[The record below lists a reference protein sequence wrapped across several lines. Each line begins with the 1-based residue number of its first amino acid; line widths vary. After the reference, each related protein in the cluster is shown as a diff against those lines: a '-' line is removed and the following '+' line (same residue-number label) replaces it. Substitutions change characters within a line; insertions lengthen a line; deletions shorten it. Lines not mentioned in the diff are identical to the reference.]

1 MIKPPM
7 PAPRIRPASQHM
19 GSMPRSLGWSSLM
32 HLALFI
38 AMGLGLRIYP
48 ESPPTL
54 NVVFVDPGD
63 AASQAHE
70 QTPQPAIG
78 AAFASVELLPKS
90 FDAPSRALT
99 PDDAEGAAAETSSA
113 ALPREVVVMADQE
126 DTPFTPYL
134 QRWSYLIEQTGDQ
147 YAPKDRNGRNLYGSL
162 VMNVVIDGEG
172 QVLDIKL
179 LRPSGEPL
187 LDAGAKRIVELAG
200 PFEPFTDAMREETD
214 HLHIVRTWNFEPDL
228 SPAPLTNYDR

>member
-19 GSMPRSLGWSSLM
+19 GSMPRSLGWSGLV

-38 AMGLGLRIYP
+38 AMGLGLRVYP

-54 NVVFVDPGD
+54 NVVFVDPGEAAGEAHAD
-63 AASQAHE
+63 A
-70 QTPQPAIG
+70 PQPAIG
-78 AAFASVELLPKS
+78 AAYASIELLGKS

-99 PDDAEGAAAETSSA
+99 ADETQGAAAQTSSA
-113 ALPREVVVMADQE
+113 ALPREVVVLADQQ

-134 QRWSYLIEQTGDQ
+134 QRWSYRIEQTGDQ
-147 YAPKDRNGRNLYGSL
+147 YAPKSRDGRNLYGSL
-162 VMNVVIDGEG
+162 VMNVVIDGKG
-172 QVLDIKL
+172 RVLDIKL

-200 PFEPFTDAMREETD
+200 PFEPFTEAMLEETD
-214 HLHIVRTWNFEPDL
+214 HLHIVRTWNFEPGL
-228 SPAPLTNYDR
+228 SPAPSRP